1 MTMMPTFE
9 RLQGVAVIGNIFN
22 VFSRRRENESKPKKQ
37 LTQQFRQRTLM
48 LIRDVGPGMVET
60 LEFLHDRLSY
70 LLGTQNLSEK
80 NNLSYADEAFEFLK
94 SCSDPHFFDAIEYL
108 IHCDGW
114 RYLGGHHELVID
126 RLNEFLNVDDLPYF
140 VTKPLWET
148 REEIYRGTST
158 QFTGIRE
165 QAKIIPKESQAIHN
179 TAIEPALQLLRQPE
193 FLNANSEFM
202 AALEDFRQ
210 GKFGDCVTKSN
221 SCYESV
227 MKVICGQKGFG
238 YAQGDTTSKLI
249 RTIMQK
255 TEMDTFWEQ
264 PLMTVGTLRN
274 KLSTSHGA
282 GEVQKVVPEHVAKFT
297 LNITASA
304 IVFLYDQAYRTN
316 L

>member
-1 MTMMPTFE
+1 
-9 RLQGVAVIGNIFN
+9 
-22 VFSRRRENESKPKKQ
+22 
-37 LTQQFRQRTLM
+37 M
-48 LIRDVGPGMVET
+48 LIRDVGPGMLES

-70 LLGTQNLSEK
+70 LLGSQKLSE
-80 NNLSYADEAFEFLK
+80 NYNLSYADDAFEFLHT
-94 SCSDPHFFDAIEYL
+94 CSDPHFLDAIEYL
-108 IHCDGW
+108 VHCDGW
-114 RYLGGHHELVID
+114 RYLGGQHELVID
-126 RLNEFLNVDDLPYF
+126 RLNEFFNVDDLPYF
-140 VTKPLWET
+140 ITKPVWET
-148 REEIYRGTST
+148 REEIYQGVPT
-158 QFTGIRE
+158 QFTGICE
-165 QAKIIPKESQAIHN
+165 QAKVIPKESQAIHDK
-179 TAIEPALQLLRQPE
+179 AIEPALKLLRQPA

-202 AALEDFRQ
+202 AALEDFRH
-210 GKFGDCVTKSN
+210 GKFGDCVTKCN
-221 SCYESV
+221 SSYESV

-282 GEVQKVVPEHVAKFT
+282 GEVQKVVPEHVAKYT

-304 IVFLYDQAYRTN
+304 IIFLHDQAYRGN